1 MKLHCAV
8 IARDLRSSSS
18 TLRWEI
24 APVAELTALLGYGN
38 HVDNSSNANRT
49 HPLKLKLQLHSFNS
63 PPPTKQKHL
72 RTTNMLFTTQIV
84 ALTLAFAAHTGASTP
99 KLAHAAGDIASPTAS
114 TTGTSPANI
123 TQVSP
128 AHANITDV
136 TPAHADTAEVTPVH
150 ADTAEVTPAHADTAE
165 VTPAANATTSVPPTT
180 PNVTAVVPTGSS
192 LPSHDSVSL
201 PVPAGRPVHG
211 DMSSG
216 KCMCPPPPT
225 CVSFVDPKFAADV
238 VSPISSG
245 ITPPITNSTVDDDT
259 PLGNNTEGN
268 STSTGT
274 PSVLNSF
281 SLAGF
286 MAAGAVALAL

>member
-99 KLAHAAGDIASPTAS
+99 SWPTQQVTLQAPRLRLP
-114 TTGTSPANI
+114 GPLLLTSPKFPQH
-123 TQVSP
+123 TPTSLMLPRLMPTPPKLPRFMLTPPKLPRLMLTPPKLRQPQTLPP
-128 AHANITDV
+128 AYHPPLL
-136 TPAHADTAEVTPVH
+136 TPCR
-150 ADTAEVTPAHADTAE
+150 
-165 VTPAANATTSVPPTT
+165 S
-180 PNVTAVVPTGSS
+180 
-192 LPSHDSVSL
+192 
-201 PVPAGRPVHG
+201 PVHG

>member
-1 MKLHCAV
+1 
-8 IARDLRSSSS
+8 
-18 TLRWEI
+18 
-24 APVAELTALLGYGN
+24 
-38 HVDNSSNANRT
+38 
-49 HPLKLKLQLHSFNS
+49 
-63 PPPTKQKHL
+63 
-72 RTTNMLFTTQIV
+72 MLFTTQIV

-99 KLAHAAGDIASPTAS
+99 KLAHAAVSPPIPVLLPLPAAADCLHSFRQGDIASPTAS

-165 VTPAANATTSVPPTT
+165 LTPAANATTSVPPTT